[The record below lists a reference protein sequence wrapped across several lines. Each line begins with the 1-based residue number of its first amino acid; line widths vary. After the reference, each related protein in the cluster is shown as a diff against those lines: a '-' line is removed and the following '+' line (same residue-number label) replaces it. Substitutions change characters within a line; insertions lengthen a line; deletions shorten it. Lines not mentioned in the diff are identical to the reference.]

1 LTRLLSRRLLWIPVL
16 ALAAAGAS
24 SLDERTGIPAWRR
37 LRDDLAAANARIEIL
52 RGDIEALRGEAV
64 ALESD
69 AFAVERAIREDLG
82 LAQPGESVVRL
93 DAPRAG
99 RERRADGPPR

>member
-1 LTRLLSRRLLWIPVL
+1 MWIPVL

-24 SLDERTGIPAWRR
+24 ALDERTGIPAWRR
-37 LRDDLAAANARIEIL
+37 LRGDLAAANARIEIL
-52 RGDIEALRGEAV
+52 RGDIAVLEGEAL

-82 LAQPGESVVRL
+82 LAKPGERVVRL
-93 DAPRAG
+93 DARRAG
-99 RERRADGPPR
+99 PGGRPADDTAR